1 MLQPQLPPSALHIHM
16 DGQQVLHMPNKIEIR
31 SSVLKCF
38 VQNWFSKESEEM
50 SQTVTLMS
58 VTFSL
63 VH

>member
-38 VQNWFSKESEEM
+38 VQKESEEVP
-50 SQTVTLMS
+50 QTVTLMS

>member
-1 MLQPQLPPSALHIHM
+1 MLQPHLPSAVQIHM
-16 DGQQVLHMPNKIEIR
+16 DGQQVQQMLNKIEIR
-31 SSVLKCF
+31 CSVLKWF

-58 VTFSL
+58 VTLSL